1 MLCQSSIS
9 LTVSVEVARV
19 LFIAASILEILMNRV
34 SLYFFVYLA
43 LSISHEIVDLSRIY
57 VGISYMKS
65 N

>member
-43 LSISHEIVDLSRIY
+43 LSISYEIVDISRIY

>member
-43 LSISHEIVDLSRIY
+43 LSIS
-57 VGISYMKS
+57 
-65 N
+65 